1 MGGPLLRVESMGA
14 IRGGAVVVRDISF
27 TIVHGEAFGLLGAN
41 GAGKTT
47 IVDAICG
54 FTRKAG
60 GRVMFEDS
68 DITRARP
75 ESLARRGLIQVSQDR
90 ELFASLTVRENLI
103 LGGRAA
109 RSRSRRETENLDR
122 VLALFPRLSERI
134 ASRAGSLSGGEQQ
147 MLAIGRALMG
157 EPLLLLLDE
166 PMSGLAPVIVG
177 EVEAALKDLRQSGL
191 SILLVEQ
198 NVDVALRLCDEI
210 VVIKAGDTVF
220 RGGHEDL
227 GADPRARLGQL
238 YV

>member
-27 TIVHGEAFGLLGAN
+27 AIVHGEAFGLLGAN

>member
-1 MGGPLLRVESMGA
+1 MVSSLLSVEGMGA
-14 IRGGAVVVRDISF
+14 VRGGAVVVRDISF
-27 TIVHGEAFGLLGAN
+27 TLFHGEAFGLLGAN

-54 FTRKAG
+54 FARKSG
-60 GRVMFEDS
+60 GRVTFEDS

-75 ESLARRGLIQVSQDR
+75 ETLARRGLIQVSQDR

-103 LGGRAA
+103 LGARAA
-109 RSRSRRETENLDR
+109 RSRSRRETENLDK
-122 VLALFPRLSERI
+122 VLSLFPRLGERI
-134 ASRAGSLSGGEQQ
+134 SSRAGSLSGGEQQ

-166 PMSGLAPVIVG
+166 PMSGLAPVIVS
-177 EVEAALKDLRQSGL
+177 EVESALKGLRQSGL

-198 NVDVALRLCDEI
+198 NVDIALRLCDEI
-210 VVIKAGDTVF
+210 LVVKAGDTVF
-220 RGGHEDL
+220 QGSQDAL
-227 GADPRARLGQL
+227 GPVPRARLGEL